1 MKVKTFLGTDAAE
14 VDKQVNDWLAESEVQ
29 VRRTSTA
36 FHRFRDR
43 GKDAL
48 TGRTVARHGVGI
60 AISVW
65 YDERQAKP
73 QTKIEWSGKNPSRL
87 RPAAGSAEHCWP
99 AGVSSS
105 GRL

>member
-1 MKVKTFLGTDAAE
+1 MHAGALFALRPEMKVKTFVGTDAAD
-14 VDKQVNDWLAESEVQ
+14 VDKQVNGWLAESKVQ

-36 FHRFRDR
+36 FHRFKDR

-65 YDERQAKP
+65 YDEHPAKP
-73 QTKIEWSGKNPSRL
+73 QIRLGWSGKVGQRARKQDST
-87 RPAAGSAEHCWP
+87 
-99 AGVSSS
+99 
-105 GRL
+105 

>member
-1 MKVKTFLGTDAAE
+1 MKVKTFVGTDAPE
-14 VDKQVNDWLAESEVQ
+14 VDKQVNDWLAESKVL
-29 VRRTSTA
+29 VRRTGTA

-65 YDERQAKP
+65 YNEQPAKLQAK
-73 QTKIEWSGKNPSRL
+73 KSWSGQK
-87 RPAAGSAEHCWP
+87 
-99 AGVSSS
+99 
-105 GRL
+105 

>member
-1 MKVKTFLGTDAAE
+1 MKVKTFVGTDAAG
-14 VDKQVNDWLAESEVQ
+14 VDKQVNDWLVESKVQ
-29 VRRTSTA
+29 VCRTSTA

-65 YDERQAKP
+65 YDEHPAELQIR
-73 QTKIEWSGKNPSRL
+73 TGWSGKIARKA
-87 RPAAGSAEHCWP
+87 RQ
-99 AGVSSS
+99 
-105 GRL
+105 

>member
-1 MKVKTFLGTDAAE
+1 MKVKTFVGTDAPE
-14 VDKQVNDWLAESEVQ
+14 VDKQVNDWLAQSKVQ

-36 FHRFRDR
+36 FKRLRDR

-65 YDERQAKP
+65 YDEHLAKP
-73 QTKIEWSGKNPSRL
+73 QIRIGWSGKLGQRSRN
-87 RPAAGSAEHCWP
+87 
-99 AGVSSS
+99 
-105 GRL
+105 